1 MSTEDILAA
10 PAAGAARSG
19 LLARH
24 PMLRRLLAHRLFV
37 TGAILLLVVLL
48 ATLAADLIA
57 PYSPLKNDFRYRLG
71 APNGTHLMGTDNFGR
86 DVLSRV
92 LYGGRTSL
100 AIGLMA
106 VLGSTLCG
114 TLIGVASGY
123 FSRLDNPLMRLMDA
137 LMAFPGVLLA
147 IALASVLGPSVGDVV
162 IALTVTYAPRTARIA
177 RAAVLVVRRME
188 YIDAARVAGA
198 SHLRIILRHILPNS
212 LAPLIVQMTFIF
224 AVSILAEAVLSFVGV
239 GPPPP
244 TPSWGNIIAD
254 GRGYIPTAPWISIF
268 PGLVI
273 AITVLGVNL
282 IGDGLRDVLDP
293 RLKSEGR

>member
-1 MSTEDILAA
+1 MSTEGAIAT
-10 PAAGAARSG
+10 PAAGTRRLG
-19 LLARH
+19 L
-24 PMLRRLLAHRLFV
+24 LLAHRLFV
-37 TGAILLLVVLL
+37 TGAVLLLFVVL
-48 ATLAADLIA
+48 ATLAADLVA

-71 APNGTHLMGTDNFGR
+71 APNGVHLMGTDNFGR

-100 AIGLMA
+100 SIGLM
-106 VLGSTLCG
+106 VVVSSTFFG
-114 TLIGVASGY
+114 TLIGVAGGY

-147 IALASVLGPSVGDVV
+147 IALAAVLGPSVGDVV
-162 IALTVTYAPRTARIA
+162 IALTVTYAPRTARIV

-188 YIDAARVAGA
+188 YVDAARVAGA
-198 SHLRIILRHILPNS
+198 GPLRIILRHLLPNS

-254 GRGYIPTAPWISIF
+254 GRGYIPTAPWISLF

-293 RLKSEGR
+293 RFKSEGR